1 MSFLLCR
8 RVDCPH
14 ARQREIQTAR
24 QFSQTLKALS
34 SRFQGR
40 VGLHGVFPHR
50 QGTCSAPFGEGAV
63 RQAPPDHAVDGAT
76 TTTRYAA
83 TTTTTTGTTATA
95 GPNRRPLFSQQR
107 SDFSTAPGSLSLQR
121 PRPVQKTLSITAA
134 TTTTVN
140 TKFAGTASSSHGGT
154 SRTRAS

>member
-1 MSFLLCR
+1 MQGSGRYKLHDSLVKQLKLFHPASKVEWGCTECSLIGKGHAPLR
-8 RVDCPH
+8 SVKDHFAKLHPTRQSTVRVP
-14 ARQREIQTAR
+14 AKTAL
-24 QFSQTLKALS
+24 TTTA
-34 SRFQGR
+34 
-40 VGLHGVFPHR
+40 
-50 QGTCSAPFGEGAV
+50 
-63 RQAPPDHAVDGAT
+63 

-83 TTTTTTGTTATA
+83 TTTMTTGTTATA

-121 PRPVQKTLSITAA
+121 PRPVQKTLSNTAA